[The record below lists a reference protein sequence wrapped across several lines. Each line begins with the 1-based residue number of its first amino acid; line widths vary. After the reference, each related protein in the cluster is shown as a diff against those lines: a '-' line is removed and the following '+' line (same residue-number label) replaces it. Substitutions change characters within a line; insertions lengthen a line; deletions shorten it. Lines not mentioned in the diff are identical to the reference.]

1 MKYGATAL
9 LFSCC
14 VPVNVFDLLNKA
26 NFLVILIM
34 PVVLLVN
41 GFRFFFFSN
50 ENDEP
55 VHIHVEKGDAAAK
68 FWLNAFE
75 LEYNFGFSSRELRQ
89 IKDLIEKNRLLFIQ
103 KWNEY
108 FIK

>member
-1 MKYGATAL
+1 
-9 LFSCC
+9 
-14 VPVNVFDLLNKA
+14 
-26 NFLVILIM
+26 M
-34 PVVLLVN
+34 PVVLFVN

-55 VHIHVEKGDAAAK
+55 VHIHVEKGDGAAK
-68 FWLNAFE
+68 FWLTPTA

-89 IKDLIEKNRLLFIQ
+89 IKELIDNNRLLFIQ

-108 FIK
+108 FTK

>member
-1 MKYGATAL
+1 
-9 LFSCC
+9 
-14 VPVNVFDLLNKA
+14 
-26 NFLVILIM
+26 M
-34 PVVLLVN
+34 PVVLFVN

-75 LEYNFGFSSRELRQ
+75 LEYNFGFSSREL
-89 IKDLIEKNRLLFIQ
+89 
-103 KWNEY
+103 
-108 FIK
+108 

>member
-1 MKYGATAL
+1 
-9 LFSCC
+9 
-14 VPVNVFDLLNKA
+14 
-26 NFLVILIM
+26 M
-34 PVVLLVN
+34 PVVLFVN

-55 VHIHVEKGDAAAK
+55 VHIHVEKGDAAEK
-68 FWLNAFE
+68 FWLSSPE

-89 IKDLIEKNRLLFIQ
+89 IKELTEKNRLLFIQ

-108 FIK
+108 FFK